1 MLIPIIVELTYAD
14 GTTERQ
20 TFPAQIWMQDD
31 TSVKRVFSAT
41 QEIVS
46 FKLDP
51 DEETADVDTSN
62 NSWPKKEATKF
73 ENFKNKVKG

>member
-1 MLIPIIVELTYAD
+1 
-14 GTTERQ
+14 
-20 TFPAQIWMQDD
+20 MQND